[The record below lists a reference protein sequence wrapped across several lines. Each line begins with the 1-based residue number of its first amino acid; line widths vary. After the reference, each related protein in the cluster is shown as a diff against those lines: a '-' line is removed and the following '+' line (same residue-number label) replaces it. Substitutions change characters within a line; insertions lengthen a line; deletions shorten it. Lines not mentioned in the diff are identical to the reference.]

1 MSSALSIAATGLNTA
16 NRQFESAART
26 VVSSSVA
33 GHSASTASARPEAS
47 AAARPADPAAASLP
61 PPRPVFDAP
70 DLATGIADLKQAE
83 LGYKAQLEV
92 LAVASKL
99 EEEAINLIA

>member
-1 MSSALSIAATGLNTA
+1 MSSALSIAATGLYAA
-16 NRQFESAART
+16 NRQVESAARS
-26 VVSSSVA
+26 VVSSGVA
-33 GHSASTASARPEAS
+33 GHNASAASARPAAS
-47 AAARPADPAAASLP
+47 AAANPAAASLP

-83 LGYKAQLEV
+83 IGYKAQLEV

>member
-16 NRQFESAART
+16 NRQVESAART
-26 VVSSSVA
+26 VVSSGVA
-33 GHSASTASARPEAS
+33 GHNASAEPA
-47 AAARPADPAAASLP
+47 APKTAARPADPAAASLP

-83 LGYKAQLEV
+83 IGYKAQLEV

>member
-16 NRQFESAART
+16 NRQVESAARS

-33 GHSASTASARPEAS
+33 GHNASADSARP
-47 AAARPADPAAASLP
+47 AAPAATNPAAASLP

-83 LGYKAQLEV
+83 IGYKAQIEV
-92 LAVASKL
+92 LAIASKL